1 MFRWLNSTIALA
13 YKEVQAYLNIKIT
26 GFRFVL
32 FGVFDTHQR
41 L

>member
-1 MFRWLNSTIALA
+1 MFGVSSPLQFIL
-13 YKEVQAYLNIKIT
+13 YLEFVI

-32 FGVFDTHQR
+32 FGVF

>member
-1 MFRWLNSTIALA
+1 MFGVASPLQFIF
-13 YKEVQAYLNIKIT
+13 YLEFVI

-32 FGVFDTHQR
+32 FGVS